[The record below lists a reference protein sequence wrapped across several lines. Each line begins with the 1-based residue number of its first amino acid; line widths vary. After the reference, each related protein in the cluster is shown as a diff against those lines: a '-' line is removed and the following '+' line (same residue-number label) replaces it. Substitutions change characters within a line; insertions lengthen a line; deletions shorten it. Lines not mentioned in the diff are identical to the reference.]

1 MTTKK
6 ILIRGLGGGVTEV
19 DVQSWLGRFGPI
31 VQVDI
36 IREGNAANP
45 YALVQMDIGDAAAA
59 TLVSRLS
66 NYWHEGAVVSAWL
79 LHH

>member
-1 MTTKK
+1 MTTKT
-6 ILIRGLGGGVTEV
+6 ILVTGLGCGVTEV
-19 DVQSWLGRFGPI
+19 GVQSWLARFGPV
-31 VQVDI
+31 VQVDM

-66 NYWHEGAVVSAWL
+66 NYWHEGALVSAWL